1 MSVVLLD
8 SAVVHYEALGRGRP
22 VLMLHTWVG
31 SWRYWISA
39 MQTLSSTYRVYAID
53 LWGFGDSTK
62 FPDKGHFENQ
72 VTLIDRFLDQMGI
85 GRIALVG
92 HGLGAVVGLEF
103 ARRNADFVDRV
114 MAVGYPVRSGVLESR
129 LAQTS
134 LSEAAQWL
142 LGDVA
147 GVDAVMAEIS
157 KVSAVVVQQCLT
169 EMPALPDWNNLPT
182 CLLVNG
188 GNDPLAAP
196 SAVSAGQVL
205 PQHCHEFCLDQAGH
219 FPMLEDDLK
228 FNRLLMEFLALS
240 SGESPRD
247 LQLKEEWKRRVR

>member
-1 MSVVLLD
+1 MSVVLLE

-22 VLMLHTWVG
+22 VLMLHSWVG

-62 FPDKGHFENQ
+62 LPDKGHFENQ
-72 VTLIDRFLDQMGI
+72 VALIDRFLDQMGI

-92 HGLGAVVGLEF
+92 HGLGAAVGLEF

-114 MAVGYPVRSGVLESR
+114 MTVGYPVRSGALELR
-129 LAQTS
+129 LSQVS
-134 LSEAAQWL
+134 LNEAAGWL
-142 LGDVA
+142 LGDVD
-147 GVDAVMAEIS
+147 GVDAVTAEAS
-157 KVSAVVVQQCLT
+157 KANAVVIQQCLA
-169 EMPALPDWNNLPT
+169 EMPASPDWNNLPT

-196 SAVSAGQVL
+196 LVASANQVL
-205 PQHCHEFCLDQAGH
+205 PQHCHEFYLDQAGH
-219 FPMLEDDLK
+219 FPMLEDDLR
-228 FNRLLMEFLALS
+228 FNRLLMEFLALG
-240 SGESPRD
+240 SGESPRS

>member
-1 MSVVLLD
+1 MSVVLLE

-22 VLMLHTWVG
+22 VLMLHSWVG

-62 FPDKGHFENQ
+62 LPDKGHFENQ
-72 VTLIDRFLDQMGI
+72 VALIDRFLDQMGI

-92 HGLGAVVGLEF
+92 HGLGAAVGLEF

-114 MAVGYPVRSGVLESR
+114 MAVGYPVRSGALDLR
-129 LAQTS
+129 LSQASVT
-134 LSEAAQWL
+134 EVAQWL
-142 LGDVA
+142 LGDNT
-147 GVDAVMAEIS
+147 GVEAVIS
-157 KVSAVVVQQCLT
+157 ETPKVNAKIVQQCLAELPST
-169 EMPALPDWNNLPT
+169 PDWNSLPT

-188 GNDPLAAP
+188 GNDPLASP
-196 SAVSAGQVL
+196 PMAGADQVL
-205 PQHCHEFCLDQAGH
+205 PENCHEFYLDQAGH
-219 FPMLEDDLK
+219 FSMLEDDLR
-228 FNRLLMEFLALS
+228 FNRLLMEFLALG
-240 SGESPRD
+240 SGESPRS